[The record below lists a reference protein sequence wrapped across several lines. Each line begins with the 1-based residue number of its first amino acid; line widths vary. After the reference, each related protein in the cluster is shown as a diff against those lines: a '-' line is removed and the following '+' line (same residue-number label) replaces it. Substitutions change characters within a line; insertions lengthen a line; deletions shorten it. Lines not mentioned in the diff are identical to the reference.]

1 MRLMSLN
8 LRVRLKIAK
17 ELVAISGVIE
27 LILGTLVGYKFGSQ
41 EISEAWL
48 YTAILAVAVYT
59 STKLW
64 IWCVSVLT
72 DR

>member
-1 MRLMSLN
+1 VKLMNLN

-17 ELVAISGVIE
+17 ELVAISGVVE
-27 LILGTLVGYKFGSQ
+27 LILGTIVGYKFGSQ
-41 EISEAWL
+41 ETSEAWL
-48 YTAILAVAVYT
+48 YTAILAVIAYT

-64 IWCVSVLT
+64 IWCVSIMT

>member
-1 MRLMSLN
+1 MKSKKLN
-8 LRVRLKIAK
+8 LQVRLKIAK
-17 ELVAISGVIE
+17 ELVAISGVVE

-48 YTAILAVAVYT
+48 YTVILAVIAYT

-64 IWCVSVLT
+64 IWCVAVMT
-72 DR
+72 AR